1 MTKPQSAERELM
13 EISSS
18 LKFSLDADM
27 DVEKCEKSLDFSD
40 FKTKGNEPAV
50 NEIKGHFGCHC
61 KYKTCAGVISGRR
74 SKDTKVQQVQSPC
87 G

>member
-1 MTKPQSAERELM
+1 
-13 EISSS
+13 
-18 LKFSLDADM
+18 M

-61 KYKTCAGVISGRR
+61 KYDKNI
-74 SKDTKVQQVQSPC
+74 KVHEGASLKYANF
-87 G
+87 